1 MEISSVAY
9 ESMEKTKQKLN
20 DKLDPRTK
28 LAWYGLMIL
37 FALICETPFQLIVV
51 LCVGMTVSLILKGS
65 LKQYRVMIAIMLL
78 LGLQM
83 LILQLLFCR
92 EGMLLYQWG
101 MIKIY
106 SEAIPLTVLGMLRT
120 TVIVF
125 ASMQFLT
132 SASPTEFTL
141 MLMKFKVPYRFAM
154 LVGLGV
160 RFLPLMKAEYLSI
173 IESQS
178 IRGLKMEKVW
188 DKIKAIIPTFLPFLY
203 RAVRRST
210 EIALAMDL
218 RGYGQSKTRTFAS
231 NIEIK
236 TYDRVLISGIFLIMI
251 LSSLYKMAPF
261 AS

>member
-1 MEISSVAY
+1 MEISSTAY
-9 ESMEKTKQKLN
+9 ETRETQEQLN

-37 FALICETPFQLIVV
+37 WALICITPLQLIVV
-51 LCVGMTVSLILKGS
+51 LCVGITVSLILKGS

-78 LGLQM
+78 LGVQM

-92 EGMLLYQWG
+92 EGVLIYQWG
-101 MIKIY
+101 IIKIY
-106 SEAIPLTVLGMLRT
+106 SEAIPRTVMGMLRT

-132 SASPTEFTL
+132 SASPLEFTL
-141 MLMKFKVPYRFAM
+141 MLMKFKIPYRVAM

-160 RFLPLMKAEYLSI
+160 RFLPLMKEEYLSI

-178 IRGLKMEKVW
+178 ARGLKTETVG

-210 EIALAMDL
+210 EIALAMEL
-218 RGYGQSKTRTFAS
+218 RGYGRSKTRTFAS
-231 NIEIK
+231 KIELK
-236 TYDRVLISGIFLIMI
+236 TYDKVLIGIIFFIMI
-251 LSSLYKMAPF
+251 ISSLYKLAPLT
-261 AS
+261 S